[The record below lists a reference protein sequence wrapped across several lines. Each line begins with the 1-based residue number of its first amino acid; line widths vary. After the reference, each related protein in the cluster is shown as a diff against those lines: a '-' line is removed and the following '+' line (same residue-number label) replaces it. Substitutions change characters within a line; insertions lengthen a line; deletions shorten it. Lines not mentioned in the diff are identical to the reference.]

1 MYQILKRSL
10 AVITIFVITGCS
22 IVNLGYNRLPFLT
35 LLELDSIFNLTDE
48 QKKNSSPRIRFLAR
62 MATK

>member
-1 MYQILKRSL
+1 MHLPQFIKKIFTIL
-10 AVITIFVITGCS
+10 IFLIITGCG

-48 QKKNSSPRIRFLAR
+48 Q
-62 MATK
+62 